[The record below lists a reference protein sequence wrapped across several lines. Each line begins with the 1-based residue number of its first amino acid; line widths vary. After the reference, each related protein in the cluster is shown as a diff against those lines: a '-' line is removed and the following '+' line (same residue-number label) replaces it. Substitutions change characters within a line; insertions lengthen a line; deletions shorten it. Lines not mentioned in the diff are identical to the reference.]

1 MFLYLVGHKALRQF
15 GEIDPLVL
23 MIFPAIVEGV
33 IEVEPIDQENDSTHE
48 NGKLR
53 CRTKLNP
60 APLGGWGQQFGLA
73 PNLTGMIYPQCYG
86 RHCPLSTGGHTLV
99 GRSG

>member
-33 IEVEPIDQENDSTHE
+33 IEVEPIDQKMIRLMKMGNS
-48 NGKLR
+48 
-53 CRTKLNP
+53 
-60 APLGGWGQQFGLA
+60 AGQ
-73 PNLTGMIYPQCYG
+73 N
-86 RHCPLSTGGHTLV
+86 
-99 GRSG
+99 